1 MNFVS
6 LRKFTKSILFT
17 LLILS
22 QHNQLLCQ
30 SDSVYYWQKKINTC
44 SSLSKAQDLTQQI
57 RSYLLRTNKKYLF
70 GDAEIL
76 LITASNSEYSKEL
89 FHDIF
94 YLLESIS
101 KSKQLE
107 TEFAVFAIRLE
118 SSDKFLSSVAKYQL
132 YYYYTLFYYRLKDFY
147 YANKYCDLFLK
158 YGQTVFSIDNQ
169 SNFILNAMTISALID
184 VKKNDLN
191 SAFKKLK
198 TTLDSSV
205 AKKNN
210 SWIGITKGNI
220 GDIFYRQ
227 EKFEDAIIYLN
238 EDIKTSLANNENQS
252 ALNSYLEI
260 KDIYSKQFNSEKA
273 DLYLDSAYNL
283 LKIIINPNPKAEE
296 EYITECIDV
305 YTSLASRYYKNR
317 NFKDAGKFYAKA
329 FELQNKKVENEKEI
343 QIKNIVQKIEVDQ
356 NLNHLNELSEEIE
369 HKKSISFY
377 FQGIIIA
384 IFAVLI
390 IYIFFFRRLKLANK
404 NLIEKNDIIYKQNFD
419 LERINNDKDKLFS
432 IISHDLRGPSK
443 NLQLIFKAVADNK
456 LPFSTLESQMPNI
469 LKNTT
474 NLVDT
479 LESLLNWSASQLRGI
494 KANKVLLDINDA
506 VENNIHLFEDQAHKK
521 NITLQNNCHSIMV
534 SFDKNHLEMILRNLT
549 SNAIKFSKQ
558 SSLIQF
564 NLRETSDYLEIC
576 VVDQGIGLTEI
587 QIQNIMNKNGVKSTV
602 GTIGEKG
609 IGLGLILIKEIIE
622 INDGSFDVKSDLNN
636 GTTIS
641 FSIPKANL

>member
-1 MNFVS
+1 MNFDS
-6 LRKFTKSILFT
+6 PRKFTKSILFT
-17 LLILS
+17 FLILLL
-22 QHNQLLCQ
+22 HNQSFCQ
-30 SDSVYYWQKKINTC
+30 SDSIYYWQKEITNC
-44 SSLSKAQDLTQQI
+44 SSLTKSKDLTQNI
-57 RSYLLRTNKKYLF
+57 RSYLIRTNKKYLF
-70 GDAEIL
+70 EDATIL
-76 LITASNSEYSKEL
+76 LLASSNSEYSKEL
-89 FHDIF
+89 FHDLF
-94 YLLESIS
+94 YLVESIS
-101 KSKQLE
+101 KSKKLE
-107 TEFAVFAIRLE
+107 TEFSVFAIRLE
-118 SSDKFLSSVAKYQL
+118 SSDKYLSTVAKYQL
-132 YYYYTLFYYRLKDFY
+132 YYYYTLFYYHLKDFY

-158 YGQTVFSIDNQ
+158 YGQHVFSGDYQ

-184 VKKNDLN
+184 IEKNDLN
-191 SAFKKLK
+191 SAFQKLK
-198 TTLDSSV
+198 STLDSSI

-210 SWIGITKGNI
+210 AWIGITKGNI

-227 EKFEDAIIYLN
+227 GKFEDAIVYLN

-260 KDIYSKQFNSEKA
+260 KDIYSKQFKSDKA
-273 DLYLDSAYNL
+273 EIYLDSAYSL
-283 LKIIINPNPKAEE
+283 LKTIIDPNPLAEE
-296 EYITECIDV
+296 EYITECIEV
-305 YTSLASRYYKNR
+305 YTSLANR
-317 NFKDAGKFYAKA
+317 FYLKKDFTNASKFFAKA
-329 FELQNKKVENEKEI
+329 AELQNTKVKNEKES
-343 QIKNIVQKIEVDQ
+343 QIKNIVQKIKVEE
-356 NLNHLNELSEEIE
+356 NLNQLNELHEEIE

-384 IFAVLI
+384 IIAVLI
-390 IYIFFFRRLKLANK
+390 IYIVFFRRLKLANK
-404 NLIEKNDIIYKQNFD
+404 NLIEKNDIIHKQNLD
-419 LERINNDKDKLFS
+419 LERINNDKVKLFS

-443 NLQLIFKAVADNK
+443 NLQLIFKAVTDNK
-456 LPFSTLESQMPNI
+456 LPFSSLESQIPNI

-494 KANKVLLDINDA
+494 KANKILLDINEA

-558 SSLIQF
+558 ISRIQF

-587 QIQNIMNKNGVKSTV
+587 QIQNILNKNGVKSTV

-609 IGLGLILIKEIIE
+609 IGLGLILTKEIIE
-622 INDGSFDVKSDLNN
+622 INDGSFYVKSDLNH

-641 FSIPKANL
+641 FTIPKAI